1 MKKKQQGYTL
11 LELMIVV
18 VLLGIMAGIA
28 YPIYTGIVDR
38 ARAAKVMGDMG
49 EIQIALAKYLTD
61 TNGALPVSL
70 AAVGLDTLTDPWG
83 NPYQYLKIEGNGGG
97 LGNVR
102 KNQGLV
108 PINTDYDLFSMGK
121 DGAFETP
128 LSSVSSR
135 DDIVRAGN
143 GAFMGP
149 AEDFE

>member
-1 MKKKQQGYTL
+1 MHKKQQGYTL

-18 VLLGIMAGIA
+18 VLVGIMAGIA
-28 YPIYTGIVDR
+28 YPIYSGIVDR

-49 EIQIALAKYLTD
+49 EIQLAIAKHLTD
-61 TNGALPVSL
+61 VNGALPVSL
-70 AAVGLDTLTDPWG
+70 AAIGLDTLTDPWG
-83 NPYQYLKIEGNGGG
+83 NPYQYLKIEGAGGG
-97 LGNVR
+97 LGSAR
-102 KNQGLV
+102 KNLGLV

-121 DGAFETP
+121 DGDFESP